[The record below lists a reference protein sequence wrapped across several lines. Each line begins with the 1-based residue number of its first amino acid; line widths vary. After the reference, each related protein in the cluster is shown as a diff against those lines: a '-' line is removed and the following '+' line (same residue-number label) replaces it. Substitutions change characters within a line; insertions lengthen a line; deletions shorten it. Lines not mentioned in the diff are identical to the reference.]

1 MKIGIIGTGF
11 VGSTAAFALTM
22 RGIGREIV
30 LVDLNRDRAA
40 AEADDI
46 LHGVPFSNPLRIRA
60 GDYADLD
67 GARVVVIGA
76 GVGQKPGET
85 RLDLLARNAAVFEKV
100 VPAVL
105 EHAPRALLVIATNPV
120 DVMTHLAASVAA
132 KHDVPSHRVIGTG
145 TMLDTARFR
154 ALLSERLGLDARHVH
169 GYVLGEHGDSEVLA
183 WSSVRVGGIPLDEFT
198 AERKIDLG
206 PEVRDRIDVGVR
218 KAAYSIIEGKG
229 ATYYGV
235 ASAIAHLTE
244 VVLLDRRALLT
255 VCTPQ
260 TVLAGVED
268 VTVSMPHVVGG
279 EGIVGS
285 HHPIQL
291 TEDEQS
297 ALARSA
303 GAIRELIDGLEARS

>member
-22 RGIGREIV
+22 RGVGREIV

-40 AEADDI
+40 AEAHDI
-46 LHGVPFSNPLRIRA
+46 LHGVPFSNPLRVRP
-60 GDYADLD
+60 GDYADLT
-67 GARVVVIGA
+67 GARVVVVGA

-85 RLDLLARNAAVFEKV
+85 RIDLLARNAAVFDQV
-100 VPAVL
+100 IPSIL
-105 EHAPRALLVIATNPV
+105 EHAPDAILVIATNPV
-120 DVMTHLAASVAA
+120 DVMTHLAARVAA
-132 KHDVPSHRVIGTG
+132 KHGVPSHRVIGTG

-154 ALLSERLGLDARHVH
+154 ALLSERVGLDARHVH

-183 WSSVRVGGIPLDEFT
+183 WSNARVGGIPLDEFA
-198 AERKIDLG
+198 AERGIDLG
-206 PEVRDRIDVGVR
+206 ADVRAQIDTGVR
-218 KAAYSIIEGKG
+218 RAAYSIIEGKG

-235 ASAIAHLTE
+235 ASAIAHLAE

-255 VCTPQ
+255 VCTPEP
-260 TVLAGVED
+260 TLAGVED

-279 EGIVGS
+279 DGIIGS
-285 HHPIQL
+285 HHPIRL
-291 TEDEQS
+291 ADDEQE

-303 GAIRELIDGLEARS
+303 AAIRELIDGLDARD